1 MFAVLAAVD
10 MRTPLRRWNM
20 STLAVLLA
28 SVASLSV
35 AVVAQTVD
43 DEQLLKDIEQQLA
56 RAWSQHDRA
65 FIENLLA
72 PEWSVTQADGT
83 ILTRST
89 VLGPFFDA
97 VQFDSNVVDDVTV
110 TLFGD
115 TAIVRGRTTV
125 SAKVNGAPV
134 SAHIRF
140 TDVFIRWNGRWQ
152 VVASHAS
159 PLAR

>member
-1 MFAVLAAVD
+1 
-10 MRTPLRRWNM
+10 M
-20 STLAVLLA
+20 STLAVLLVSIA
-28 SVASLSV
+28 LLSV
-35 AVVAQTVD
+35 AVVAQTAD
-43 DEQLLKDIEQQLA
+43 DEQLLKDSVQQLA

-72 PEWSVTQADGT
+72 PEWSVTQADGS

-89 VLGPFFDA
+89 VLGTFFDA
-97 VQFDSNVVDDVTV
+97 VQFDSNVIDDVTV

-115 TAIVRGRTTV
+115 TAIVRGRTAI
-125 SAKVNGAPV
+125 SAKLNGAPV
-134 SAHIRF
+134 SARIRF
-140 TDVFIRWNGRWQ
+140 TDVFLRRNGRWQ